1 MVTGRFTRNAHAAG
15 LRVDVWTIDV
25 PAVMGKMLDIG
36 VDGVITDR
44 PDLLTEVLASRP

>member
-1 MVTGRFTRNAHAAG
+1 
-15 LRVDVWTIDV
+15 
-25 PAVMGKMLDIG
+25 MGKMLDIG

>member
-1 MVTGRFTRNAHAAG
+1 MTRRFTRNAHAAG
-15 LRVDVWTIDV
+15 LRVDVWTIDQ
-25 PAVMGKMLDIG
+25 PAVMRKMLDNG